1 MEPGNIF
8 RGKDSTKVATV
19 SSDIIDVIAQLDYI
33 EIEKIDKDGNTVTVK
48 VY

>member
-1 MEPGNIF
+1 VEPGSIF
-8 RGKDSTKVATV
+8 KRKDSIKVATV